1 MRFTSRPRGCASV
14 GRYEHARGKP
24 TVNAD
29 HGSPVR
35 RERAR
40 ESIRLA
46 EAGARGPFVAW
57 RDTDDE
63 LRVQLLAAERP
74 LTVGRSITHPVTLD
88 FPEVSREH
96 LEILWRVRDEPGDE
110 SVYLLDLASNGGTQ
124 HRRLL
129 IENAAER
136 PLGEWQGVPSPPA
149 RPLHLAPGEH
159 DVWLARRTFIRIGGV
174 REDLGVTHDEREPL
188 PPPTSREHDV
198 LVELC
203 REQFERGT
211 SVATA
216 TNAEIGPRLTPPL
229 LAGTVSE
236 KMSTMYKKYKL
247 EGTKEQNRVNLAN
260 IALSRGLVGP
270 EDYAC

>member
-1 MRFTSRPRGCASV
+1 MAPLALRLMSTRA
-14 GRYEHARGKP
+14 GRQ

-29 HGSPVR
+29 QGAPVR

-40 ESIRLA
+40 ESILLA
-46 EAGARGPFVAW
+46 EAGGRGPFVAW
-57 RDTDDE
+57 RDADDE
-63 LRVQLLAAERP
+63 LQVQSLVAEQP
-74 LTVGRSITHPVTLD
+74 LTVGRSISHPVTLD

-96 LEILWRVRDEPGDE
+96 LEILWRVRGESGDE

-124 HRRLL
+124 HRQLL
-129 IENAAER
+129 VENAVER
-136 PLGEWQGVPSPPA
+136 PLGEWHAVPATPA

-159 DVWLARRTFIRIGGV
+159 DVWLARRTLIKIGAV
-174 REDLGVTHDEREPL
+174 REDRGLTHDEREPL
-188 PPPTSREHDV
+188 EPPTPREHDV

-216 TNAEIGPRLTPPL
+216 TNAEIGSRLLPRLRT
-229 LAGTVSE
+229 GTVSE
-236 KMSTMYKKYKL
+236 KMSAMYKKYKL

-260 IALSRGLVGP
+260 LALSRGLVGP
-270 EDYAC
+270 EDYA